1 MESKARPI
9 IKIPLTTTDKVVE
22 IIAIVL
28 LVIFWFF
35 ILSKYK
41 NLPEIIPTHF
51 DGSGK
56 IDGYGEKWTV
66 LIAPSISVIFYI
78 SLTYLS
84 RYPHKFNYMTE
95 ITELNAE
102 KQYAIAVRMLLYLK
116 LCLIIIFFA
125 IEFKTI
131 QNTYNPSDLGGWF
144 MFLIMSLL
152 FVPIFYFLIQFSKN
166 S

>member
-22 IIAIVL
+22 IIAILL
-28 LVIFWFF
+28 LVMFWFF
-35 ILSKYK
+35 ILSNYK
-41 NLPEIIPTHF
+41 QLPEIIPTHF

-56 IDGYGEKWTV
+56 IDGYGEKWTI
-66 LIAPSISVIFYI
+66 LIAPIISVILYI

-84 RYPHKFNYMTE
+84 RYPHKFNYMAE

-102 KQYAIAVRMLLYLK
+102 KQYSIAVRMLRYLK
-116 LCLIIIFFA
+116 LCIIIIFFA

-131 QNTYNPSDLGGWF
+131 QNTYNASDLGGWF
-144 MFLIMSLL
+144 MLLIMSLL